1 MEGGFLREYMSIIKT
16 DASYIVSSY
25 SVGGT
30 LERDGLL
37 GDKFDFCDGSDD
49 TFGKDTWEK
58 AESEMQRLAA
68 HGAIEAAGLDP
79 GKIDVAFS
87 GDLINQCIASTHG
100 LMSLGIPDAGLFGA
114 CSTCAES
121 MLMAAVFSSYVKNTC
136 LAVTSSHNCSAERQ
150 FRFPVEYA
158 ALRTPTSQWTVTGSA
173 AFVISPE
180 KKGPSPRITEGMFGK
195 IVDSGTNDLNNM
207 GAAMAPASSDTL
219 VRYFEES
226 GASPNDFDR
235 IVTGDLGMEGSS
247 LFTELMKDAG
257 YDIRS
262 RHGDCGLD
270 IYDIERQDMHSGG
283 SGCGCSAVVM
293 SCKYL
298 KMLREKEIN
307 DMLFIGT
314 GALMNAMSVGQG
326 NTIPAIAH
334 LVRIRSE

>member
-1 MEGGFLREYMSIIKT
+1 MGIIRT
-16 DASYIVSSY
+16 DKSYIISSY
-25 SVGGT
+25 SVGGS
-30 LERDGLL
+30 LEKKGLL
-37 GDKFDFCDGSDD
+37 GSMIDRCEDGDD

-68 HGAIEAAGLDP
+68 LGAIDAAGLDTADV
-79 GKIDVAFS
+79 DVAFS

-121 MLMAAVFSSYVKNTC
+121 MLLGAVFSSHVKNIV
-136 LAVTSSHNCSAERQ
+136 LAITSSHNCSAERQ

-173 AFVISPE
+173 AFIISPE
-180 KKGPSPRITEGMFGK
+180 RRESSPRIADGLFGR
-195 IVDSGTNDLNNM
+195 IVDAGTNDLNNM
-207 GAAMAPASSDTL
+207 GAAMAPAAADTL
-219 VRYFEES
+219 IRYFGES
-226 GASPNDFDR
+226 GAEPSDFDR
-235 IVTGDLGMEGSS
+235 IVTGDLGVEGSS
-247 LFTELMKDAG
+247 LFRELTESAG
-257 YDIRS
+257 YGVAS
-262 RHGDCGLD
+262 RHADCGLD

-293 SCKYL
+293 CAKYL
-298 KMLREKEIN
+298 KMLKKGEIR

-334 LVRIRSE
+334 LVRIAVD